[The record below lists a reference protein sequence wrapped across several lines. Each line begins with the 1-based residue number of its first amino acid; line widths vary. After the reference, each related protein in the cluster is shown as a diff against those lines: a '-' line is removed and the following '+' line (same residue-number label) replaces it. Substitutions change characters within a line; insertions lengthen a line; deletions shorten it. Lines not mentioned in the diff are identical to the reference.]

1 MDFSLQNS
9 IGFTVYRT
17 ALTLQAEMARRLKP
31 FQLTP
36 EQWSVLARL
45 AEQDGLP
52 QKVVAETTFKDQPT
66 TGRILDRLVEKGLV
80 RRDPNPDDRR
90 GFLIFL
96 TEEGRR
102 LRDRI
107 VPVAARMNDDA
118 GQGFSGEERSTLLML
133 LAKVQ
138 GNFTP

>member
-1 MDFSLQNS
+1 MDFSLETS
-9 IGFTVYRT
+9 VGFTVYRT
-17 ALTLQAEMARRLKP
+17 ALTLQLEMARRLKP
-31 FQLTP
+31 FDLTP
-36 EQWSVLARL
+36 VQWSVLTRL

-52 QKVVAETTFKDQPT
+52 QKQVAETTFKDQPT

-80 RRDPNPDDRR
+80 RRDGNPGDRR

-96 TEEGRR
+96 TEEGRC

-107 VPVAARMNDDA
+107 VPVATQMNEDA
-118 GQGFSGEERSTLLML
+118 SNGLSFEERKTLLGL

-138 GNFTP
+138 GDFNR